1 MTWEVLNIIGTMAF
15 AISGAIVAMEEKYDI
30 FGVYLIG
37 YVTAF
42 GGGAFRNLLVG
53 LPISDIWAQGTL
65 FTVAF
70 VTMTIMFLIPFHWLM
85 TWNRWGAFFDAIGLA
100 SFAVQGGLL
109 ALAAGYPLSAVIVAG
124 VLTGCGGGIIR
135 DLLAGRKPMVLHQ
148 EIYAMWAVLGA
159 FIVGLGVIDTQTEIY
174 ILLAGIV
181 MMRSLSIIYK
191 WELPSRLNWLK
202 LIHFKNK

>member
-1 MTWEVLNIIGTMAF
+1 MTWEILNMIGTMAF

-30 FGVYLIG
+30 FGVYLLG

-53 LPISDIWAQGTL
+53 LPISDIWEQNTL
-65 FTVAF
+65 FILAF
-70 VTMTIMFLIPFHWLM
+70 VTLTVMFAVPFRYLQ

-100 SFAVQGGLL
+100 SFAVQGALL

-135 DLLAGRKPMVLHQ
+135 DILAGRKPMVLHQ

-159 FIVGLGVIDTQTEIY
+159 VVVGLGWVDTTVEIA
-174 ILLAGIV
+174 LLLIAIV
-181 MMRSLSIIYK
+181 SLRVLSVVK
-191 WELPSRLNWLK
+191 HWRLPSRWNWLDFIK
-202 LIHFKNK
+202 GNH